1 MQASAADPK
10 SASAELCRIHA
21 TLLRSLARHPGGPVR
36 SAFAAA
42 RTVEWLLGE
51 MALESQL
58 LPAEHQRAEEE
69 AAAAANSSTSD
80 DDSDDAGSSS
90 LDSSSSSGEEEA
102 GEGAG
107 GGSASRSSRPGSAGA
122 GGDGGDAGTE
132 AGAPS
137 SRSKKSFAYT
147 YDLNEDL
154 ERLMALEEEM
164 GCDVELDGFEYDEEG
179 RQLMAKSMARQREHE
194 AAAAAVAAAAA
205 RSPLATAELLSTTRN
220 GQSHRYRALST
231 TVMDPPAGRRPSGG
245 DALSTAAG
253 DLDLDMDTCSLSSAR
268 TDGTGC
274 YTSRS
279 NASVPRLALTGL
291 RTASVSSMA
300 GCSGGQLMGL
310 RSSARLG
317 PGASGSGNDPWF
329 TGSQRR
335 SVAGRS
341 ARAGVS
347 ETGGSTRDTGG
358 VGASEDG
365 AVSAAAAATTGSGS
379 RLRAAGSEGSNPCT
393 QAGEQLQPS
402 SQTARARAVSTG
414 PTTHLGPQ
422 GEIHMLVPSKPLGG
436 GGASGRAVLSP
447 APLPS
452 NGSGRGLPPLSIRP
466 VVPPLRMNTGATGAD
481 GAVAPLA
488 STSARNGSVSS
499 RSRQMLILSASNR
512 THQSQQQHSQSVPG
526 SSDALPDASL
536 QALQSVRLHPPS
548 PVPPQAA
555 QSTIDADAASSP
567 AASSTP
573 LSSSRPVPI
582 LNLSSLRRQS
592 NAAAPDPA
600 AARNSSDTGRTVP
613 LGALLC
619 SSECGSLPH
628 GSAMDSSATPPYTA
642 HTAHTHVSRASLMS
656 PSAPGALL
664 QPLREEPSTI
674 HTPPSQPQALHSH
687 GPDPPA
693 LCSPR
698 YQDLACKRLLYQDPQ
713 THLLLLKI
721 LLDLMVTPLGGLDP
735 GYAPQHPADAGLP
748 HAEYV
753 LLWHLNAPRNSEVV
767 HDLSRAVGR
776 RARQQH
782 QQLLL
787 LPNSLSP
794 QQQQQVGSASS
805 RPSSGSSKSTTA
817 RDGSA
822 ARVPGLRDS
831 ARDHPLAGVGVP
843 GPAPKQAAGPK
854 LISEPSSS
862 STCSSARAPVLHAA
876 AAAAS
881 SSSCAALPGAA
892 PACFAATRPCGA
904 SRLLQLLS
912 RQLFDARRYSNL
924 QFVAR
929 GAYGDIYRA
938 RMEQPPPQQQQEY
951 SPGPGA
957 GAAPQ
962 GLAAEASSGAQ
973 GLLAAG
979 GGGPQQVVIKTIQL
993 PGTPFDSC
1001 VLADVFGEVAIMERF
1016 RGARGSREV
1025 NAITCNSCLCRFGD
1039 RACRARCADGRAI

>member
-1 MQASAADPK
+1 MTRHLRQASAADPK

-58 LPAEHQRAEEE
+58 LPAEQQRAEEE
-69 AAAAANSSTSD
+69 AAAAAAANSGSSD
-80 DDSDDAGSSS
+80 DDSDGADSSS

-102 GEGAG
+102 GVAG
-107 GGSASRSSRPGSAGA
+107 RARARAGDGSRSSRPGSAGA
-122 GGDGGDAGTE
+122 GGGGGDAGTE

-154 ERLMALEEEM
+154 ERLMALEEAM
-164 GCDVELDGFEYDEEG
+164 GCDVELDGFDYDEEG

-205 RSPLATAELLSTTRN
+205 SSPHAAAGLLSTTRN

-231 TVMDPPAGRRPSGG
+231 TVMDPPAGRRPSAG

-253 DLDLDMDTCSLSSAR
+253 DLDLDIDTSSLSSAR

-279 NASVPRLALTGL
+279 NASVPRLALAGL
-291 RTASVSSMA
+291 RTASISSMA
-300 GCSGGQLMGL
+300 GFSAGQLMGL
-310 RSSARLG
+310 RSYARLG
-317 PGASGSGNDPWF
+317 PGASGGSGNDPWVS
-329 TGSQRR
+329 GSQRR
-335 SVAGRS
+335 SAEGRS
-341 ARAGVS
+341 ARAGVL
-347 ETGGSTRDTGG
+347 EAGGSMGDLKA
-358 VGASEDG
+358 VGALEDG
-365 AVSAAAAATTGSGS
+365 AVSAAAVAATGSGS
-379 RLRAAGSEGSNPCT
+379 RLRAVGSEGSNPGT
-393 QAGEQLQPS
+393 QAGEQFQS
-402 SQTARARAVSTG
+402 SSGTARARAVSTG

-422 GEIHMLVPSKPLGG
+422 GEIHMVVPSKPLGS
-436 GGASGRAVLSP
+436 GGASGRVVLGP

-452 NGSGRGLPPLSIRP
+452 SSLSGSGRGLPPLSIRP

-481 GAVAPLA
+481 GALAPLA
-488 STSARNGSVSS
+488 STSARNGPVSS

-512 THQSQQQHSQSVPG
+512 THQSQQQQSQSVPG
-526 SSDALPDASL
+526 SSDALPGASL

-548 PVPPQAA
+548 PVPA
-555 QSTIDADAASSP
+555 QTAQGALDANAASSP

-573 LSSSRPVPI
+573 LPSSRPVPF

-613 LGALLC
+613 LGTLLC

-628 GSAMDSSATPPYTA
+628 GSAMDSAATPPYTA
-642 HTAHTHVSRASLMS
+642 HTAHTHPSRASLLS
-656 PSAPGALL
+656 PPAPGASL
-664 QPLREEPSTI
+664 QPLREEPSTT
-674 HTPPSQPQALHSH
+674 HTSPLTSQPLAPYFH
-687 GPDPPA
+687 GADPPV

-748 HAEYV
+748 HAEHV
-753 LLWHLNAPRNSEVV
+753 LLWHLNAPRNAEVV
-767 HDLSRAVGR
+767 HDLSRAVVR

-787 LPNSLSP
+787 LPNSSSSQ
-794 QQQQQVGSASS
+794 QQQQQVGCASS
-805 RPSSGSSKSTTA
+805 RPSSSSSKSTTA
-817 RDGSA
+817 RGGSG

-831 ARDHPLAGVGVP
+831 ARDHPLSGAGVP
-843 GPAPKQAAGPK
+843 GPAARQAAGPK
-854 LISEPSSS
+854 LTSEPSNS
-862 STCSSARAPVLHAA
+862 STCSSARAPASHTAPQ

-881 SSSCAALPGAA
+881 STSCAAPHGAA

-938 RMEQPPPQQQQEY
+938 RMEQPVPQQQQQQA
-951 SPGPGA
+951 PGLGA
-957 GAAPQ
+957 GAAPL
-962 GLAAEASSGAQ
+962 GLVAEASSGPQ

-993 PGTPFDSC
+993 PGSPFDSC

-1016 RGARGSREV
+1016 RGARGKWR
-1025 NAITCNSCLCRFGD
+1025 N
-1039 RACRARCADGRAI
+1039 